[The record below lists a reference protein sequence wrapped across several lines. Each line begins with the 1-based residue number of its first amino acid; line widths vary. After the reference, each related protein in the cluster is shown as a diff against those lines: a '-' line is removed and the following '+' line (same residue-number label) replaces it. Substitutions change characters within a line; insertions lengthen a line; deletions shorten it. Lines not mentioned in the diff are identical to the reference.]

1 MNNNK
6 SNTNNSLKNELELGK
21 YLESD
26 MIALTEDDVAG
37 GITPTVLATG
47 AVTGALTAVS
57 GYISN
62 NTCPSTACTRA
73 C

>member
-1 MNNNK
+1 MKDNK
-6 SNTNNSLKNELELGK
+6 SITNKSSEHLELGK

-26 MIALTEDDVAG
+26 MITLTDDEVYG
-37 GITPTVLATG
+37 GVTPLLS
-47 AVTGALTAVS
+47 AVTAASAAIS

>member
-1 MNNNK
+1 MKEDNK
-6 SNTNNSLKNELELGK
+6 LELGK

-26 MIALTEDDVAG
+26 LLSMTNEEVDGAATPAIP
-37 GITPTVLATG
+37 ITVKVSL
-47 AVTGALTAVS
+47 AVTGF
-57 GYISN
+57 ISA